1 MAGAGDGTAGAG
13 RSAGDGRSADG
24 GRVDGAGEADD
35 AVPPAGAD
43 RDAGGA
49 GAGRSAT
56 PGVEAPDARMRELFG
71 AALPGA
77 ERFARM
83 LAEQGE
89 LRGLIGPR
97 ELPRLWTRHLAN
109 SAAVVDFLPRRGA
122 VADVGSGAGFPGVV
136 IALLRPDLEVT
147 LIEPMERRIDWL
159 TDVVAE
165 LDLANAVVR
174 RARAQEVR
182 DRFDAVTARAVA
194 GLPRLVRIT
203 APRLRPGGRLLA
215 HQGARARDEV
225 DEARR
230 AIKGAGLEPAVIH
243 DVVTPGG
250 ESTRVVEIR
259 RRRSG

>member
-13 RSAGDGRSADG
+13 RPAGD
-24 GRVDGAGEADD
+24 
-35 AVPPAGAD
+35 AD
-43 RDAGGA
+43 RDAGGDGGRPAGEERDADGA

-89 LRGLIGPR
+89 LRGLVGPR

-136 IALLRPDLEVT
+136 IALLRPDLGVT

-203 APRLRPGGRLLA
+203 APLLRPGGRLLA
-215 HQGARARDEV
+215 LKGARAQDEV

-230 AIKGAGLEPAVIH
+230 VIKGAGLEPAIIH

>member
-1 MAGAGDGTAGAG
+1 MAGAEGGAAGAS
-13 RSAGDGRSADG
+13 RPNGDGRPADG
-24 GRVDGAGEADD
+24 ERADGAGEAGG
-35 AVPPAGAD
+35 PAGAE
-43 RDAGGA
+43 RAAAGGA
-49 GAGRSAT
+49 GAVGGRPAST
-56 PGVEAPDARMRELFG
+56 GVEAPDARMRELFG

-165 LDLANAVVR
+165 LGLDNAVLR
-174 RARAQEVR
+174 RARAQEVS
-182 DRFDAVTARAVA
+182 DRFDAVTARAVT
-194 GLPRLVRIT
+194 GLPKLVRIT
-203 APRLRPGGRLLA
+203 APLLRPGGRLLA
-215 HQGARARDEV
+215 LKGARARDEV

>member
-1 MAGAGDGTAGAG
+1 MGESEEKEFIRMTRVQRAEALRAEFEEDLQTAWERGREAGKEEG
-13 RSAGDGRSADG
+13 
-24 GRVDGAGEADD
+24 
-35 AVPPAGAD
+35 
-43 RDAGGA
+43 
-49 GAGRSAT
+49 
-56 PGVEAPDARMRELFG
+56 F
-71 AALPGA
+71 A
-77 ERFARM
+77 E
-83 LAEQGE
+83 GE
-89 LRGLIGPR
+89 LRGLVGPR

-203 APRLRPGGRLLA
+203 APLLRPGGRLLA
-215 HQGARARDEV
+215 LKGARAQDEV

-230 AIKGAGLEPAVIH
+230 VIKGAGLEPAIIH

>member
-13 RSAGDGRSADG
+13 RPAGD
-24 GRVDGAGEADD
+24 
-35 AVPPAGAD
+35 AD

-56 PGVEAPDARMRELFG
+56 PGVEAPNARMRELFG

-89 LRGLIGPR
+89 LRGLVGPR

-174 RARAQEVR
+174 RARAQ
-182 DRFDAVTARAVA
+182 
-194 GLPRLVRIT
+194 
-203 APRLRPGGRLLA
+203 
-215 HQGARARDEV
+215 DEV

-230 AIKGAGLEPAVIH
+230 VIKGAGLEPAIIH

-259 RRRSG
+259 RRRRG

>member
-1 MAGAGDGTAGAG
+1 MAGAEGAAAAAGRPDGDGQPAG
-13 RSAGDGRSADG
+13 G
-24 GRVDGAGEADD
+24 GRPATGLEEPDG
-35 AVPPAGAD
+35 P
-43 RDAGGA
+43 
-49 GAGRSAT
+49 
-56 PGVEAPDARMRELFG
+56 MREFFG
-71 AALPGA
+71 AALPGV

-89 LRGLIGPR
+89 LRGLVGPR

-122 VADVGSGAGFPGVV
+122 VADVGSGAGFPGVI
-136 IALLRPDLEVT
+136 IALMCPDLEVT

-159 TDVVAE
+159 TDVVSE
-165 LDLANAVVR
+165 LGLDNAVLR

-182 DRFDAVTARAVA
+182 DRFDAVTARAVTR
-194 GLPRLVRIT
+194 LPGLVRIT
-203 APRLRPGGRLLA
+203 APLLRPGGRLLA
-215 HQGARARDEV
+215 LKGARARAEV

-230 AIKGAGLEPAVIH
+230 VIKGAGLKPAVIH

-259 RRRSG
+259 RRRG